1 MPHCV
6 LEYSPQIKFK
16 GDFKSF
22 FKELH
27 SYMVS
32 TDHFEERSIKSRVRI
47 SEEVFMGNGDPS
59 QGFVFLQISLLSGRP
74 QEILKELSSKALT
87 ILNSHLDKSDSDNYI
102 SVTVEIREMGA
113 SLHSKL
119 E

>member
-16 GDFKSF
+16 SDFKSF

-47 SEEVFMGNGDPS
+47 ADEVFMGDGDSS
-59 QGFVFLQISLLSGRP
+59 QSFVYLQISLLSGRP
-74 QEILKELSSKALT
+74 KEILKDLSSKALS
-87 ILNSHLDKSDSDNYI
+87 ILDSHLEKLSSDTYI
-102 SVTVEIREMGA
+102 SVTVEIREMEA
-113 SLHSKL
+113 TLHSKL